1 VVTASALTGEDIMQN
16 SLKKIGFIGTGI
28 MGGHMARRLAQA
40 GYEVVAWNRSV
51 DKSAKLAE
59 FGVVTVD
66 SPSAAVAAADVTIV
80 MLSSGPVVD
89 SVLFDADSNG
99 KVPTECM
106 RPAST
111 LIVMSS
117 IPVETSRKQGER
129 VAECGVSYLDAPVS
143 GGETG
148 AREGTLSIMC
158 GGQAAVLDAM
168 RPIFAAL
175 GNVFHIGP
183 SGSGQLAKLAN
194 QIIVG
199 ITVAAVA
206 EGLQFARAG
215 NADIGAVRQ
224 ALLGGFANSLILKQ
238 HGERMVTGNFVPG
251 GPAVYQVKD
260 LVTARELAEKNGMD
274 LPLLKA
280 AEGLFADM
288 VAHGD
293 GGLDHSGVF
302 LEIARRS
309 HPV

>member
-1 VVTASALTGEDIMQN
+1 MSN
-16 SLKKIGFIGTGI
+16 LKKIGFIGTGI

-40 GYEVVAWNRSV
+40 GYEVSAWNRSV
-51 DKSAKLAE
+51 EKSARLAE

-66 SPSAAVAAADVTIV
+66 TPSAAVAAADVTIV

-89 SVLFDADSNG
+89 SVLFEADGSG
-99 KVPTECM
+99 KVPADCV
-106 RPAST
+106 RQGST
-111 LIVMSS
+111 VIVMSS
-117 IPVETSRKQGER
+117 IPVETSRTQGER
-129 VAECGVSYLDAPVS
+129 LAERGVNYLDAPVS
-143 GGETG
+143 GGEKG

-158 GGQAAVLDAM
+158 GGEAAVLDAM
-168 RPIFAAL
+168 RPVFAAM

-183 SGSGQLAKLAN
+183 TGSGQLAKLAN

-215 NADIGAVRQ
+215 GADIGAVRE
-224 ALLGGFANSLILKQ
+224 ALMGGFANSLILKQ

-260 LVTARELAEKNGMD
+260 LVTARALAEKNGMD

-293 GGLDHSGVF
+293 GNLDHSGVF
-302 LEIARRS
+302 LEVARRS
-309 HPV
+309 QPA

>member
-1 VVTASALTGEDIMQN
+1 MQN
-16 SLKKIGFIGTGI
+16 NLKKIGFVGTGI

-40 GYEVVAWNRSV
+40 GFDVSAWNRTV

-66 SPSAAVAAADVTIV
+66 TPSAAVAEADVTIV

-89 SVLFDADSNG
+89 SVLFEADSSG
-99 KVPTECM
+99 KVPAECV
-106 RPAST
+106 RPGST
-111 LIVMSS
+111 VIVMSS

-129 VAECGVSYLDAPVS
+129 LAERNIRYLDAPVS

-148 AREGTLSIMC
+148 AREGSLSIMV
-158 GGQAAVLDAM
+158 GGEAAVLDAM
-168 RPIFAAL
+168 RPVFAAM
-175 GNVFHIGP
+175 GNVFYIGA

-206 EGLQFARAG
+206 EGLQFAQAG

-260 LVTARELAEKNGMD
+260 LVTARQLAEKNGMD

-293 GGLDHSGVF
+293 GNLDHSGVF